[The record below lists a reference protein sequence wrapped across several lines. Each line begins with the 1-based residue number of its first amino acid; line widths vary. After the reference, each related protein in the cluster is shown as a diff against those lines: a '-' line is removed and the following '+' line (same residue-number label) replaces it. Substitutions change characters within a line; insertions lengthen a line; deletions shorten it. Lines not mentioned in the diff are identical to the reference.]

1 MCACCRPVDYSSRWS
16 VSVSLSRFFFLI
28 FLFCANAR
36 LAFSSFSSL
45 YRFFYDHFCSL
56 YINVDAAACLR
67 KRERK
72 SQKGRNAVLTAT
84 KRIRAWTKSIVN
96 EKRSVKRIDDDSRI
110 YNLEKVPFDYY
121 YPANGEWKEERSKQ
135 QQKNFFSYLDKKK
148 PTKDLFQIMTSV
160 CC

>member
-16 VSVSLSRFFFLI
+16 VSVSLSRFFLI

>member
-1 MCACCRPVDYSSRWS
+1 MLILVVAVRQLCVRVAGRLITRVDEACLFLFLV
-16 VSVSLSRFFFLI
+16 FFLI

-84 KRIRAWTKSIVN
+84 KRIRA
-96 EKRSVKRIDDDSRI
+96 
-110 YNLEKVPFDYY
+110 
-121 YPANGEWKEERSKQ
+121 
-135 QQKNFFSYLDKKK
+135 
-148 PTKDLFQIMTSV
+148 
-160 CC
+160 